1 MKILKSISKLILLC
15 IFATTAFG
23 QVDTSTVAKAASSAW
38 LEKLDGSDIGG
49 TWDSAASMFKSAITR
64 EAWSKA
70 AQAAR
75 GPLGKVK
82 SRTEKSATSLSSLP
96 GVPDGQ
102 YFVLQYDTEFENKS
116 ASVET
121 ITMALDSDKEWRVA
135 GYFIK

>member
-1 MKILKSISKLILLC
+1 
-15 IFATTAFG
+15 
-23 QVDTSTVAKAASSAW
+23 
-38 LEKLDGSDIGG
+38 
-49 TWDSAASMFKSAITR
+49 MFKSAITR